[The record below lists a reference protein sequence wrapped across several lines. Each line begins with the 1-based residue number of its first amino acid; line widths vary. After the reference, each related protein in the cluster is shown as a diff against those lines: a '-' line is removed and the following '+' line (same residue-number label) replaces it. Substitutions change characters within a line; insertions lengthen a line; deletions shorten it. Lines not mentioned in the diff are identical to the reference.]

1 MKFLAKFSKA
11 KKIIALILAVVILVS
26 SIFLIRSCSAPPSY
40 EEIKPRFMKLIEDSY
55 DVNVIIFGEGL
66 KTYPRVSDPRNSVSV
81 YNTGE
86 LYTDENGKQLER
98 KVWYYYV
105 LTENSDFSE
114 YKEKIIA
121 YRSSFLDSF
130 SYAFI
135 SDKEMS
141 EAEISAIFPTSL
153 AAEENKPIEKCY
165 SEVFRSE
172 DGKNIVYKIPWSE
185 IEYDFYYDS
194 TDPEDYDYVSNESKY
209 RTVDE
214 IKAYAE
220 TVYSR
225 SYMLSLYS
233 TLFDGVASG
242 DYVMKAR
249 YSEISRAGG
258 TSLLASLNTYE
269 PLFTERR
276 VYDFD
281 SASIVKLGSN
291 SRFVRIRINSY
302 LPSDPDKIY
311 EDELNLVL
319 QDGVWYLDSPT
330 F

>member
-1 MKFLAKFSKA
+1 MKITKSKR
-11 KKIIALILAVVILVS
+11 IIALVLALVIIVA
-26 SIFLIRSCSAPPSY
+26 SIFIIRSCSAPPDY
-40 EEIKPRFMKLIEDSY
+40 ADIEDRFKELIAASY

-66 KTYPRVSDPRNSVSV
+66 QTYPRVSDPRDSVSV

-86 LYTDENGKQLER
+86 TYVDGDGKEQQR
-98 KVWYYYV
+98 RVWYYYV
-105 LTENSDFSE
+105 LTVGSE
-114 YKEKIIA
+114 LEQYAQRIVA
-121 YRSSFLDSF
+121 YRDSYLEDF
-130 SYAFI
+130 SYAFV
-135 SDKEMS
+135 SDKELG
-141 EAEISAIFPTSL
+141 EQEL
-153 AAEENKPIEKCY
+153 AALFPKSVLPSDAEPVENCY

-172 DGKNIVYKIPWSE
+172 DGKDICYKIPFVE
-185 IEYDFYYDS
+185 LEYSFYYNA
-194 TDPEDYDYVSNESKY
+194 TDPDDYDYVSDESKY

-225 SYMLSLYS
+225 NYMLSLYS

-249 YSEISRAGG
+249 YAEYTRSDN
-258 TSLLASLNTYE
+258 TTLLASLNTYE

-281 SASIVKLGSN
+281 SAEIVKLGSN
-291 SRFVRIRINSY
+291 SRFVRIKINSY
-302 LPSDPDKIY
+302 LPSAPDKIY
-311 EDELNLVL
+311 EDELNLTL
-319 QDGVWYLDSPT
+319 QDGKWYLDSPT